1 MDISNARW
9 ADASASIVTAMV
21 DGELATFPKD
31 DRNHHYAAL
40 LAAGLVIAAYA
51 PPPPQ
56 VPEAVLRHQGLI
68 ALLSVGITEQ
78 AIRDKIALIEDLA
91 QREMTRLRFEQPVWR
106 RDSDFIAW
114 GGVEFA
120 LTAADI
126 DQLFLAAW
134 AN

>member
-1 MDISNARW
+1 MDFIDPRW
-9 ADASASIVTAMV
+9 ANSAESAVTAVV
-21 DGELATFPKD
+21 DGEPATFPKD
-31 DRNHHYAAL
+31 ERNRHYAAL

-91 QREMTRLRFEQPVWR
+91 QREMTRLRFEQPEWR

-114 GGVEFA
+114 GAGEFSMSA
-120 LTAADI
+120 SEI
-126 DQLFLAAW
+126 DQLFIAAW